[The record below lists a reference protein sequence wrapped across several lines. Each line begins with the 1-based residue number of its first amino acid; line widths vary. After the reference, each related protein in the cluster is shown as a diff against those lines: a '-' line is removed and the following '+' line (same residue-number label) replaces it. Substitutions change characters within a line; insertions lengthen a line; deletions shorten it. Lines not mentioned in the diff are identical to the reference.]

1 MRGQRYWSVNERKG
15 KLKMALGLVSEN
27 SGGGGNIVPILKY
40 DARGGDFFRV
50 ERSQNG
56 AGDWQSENIE
66 LPLPIELAVD
76 MDGIEV
82 GWLGFVGGRPDFRM
96 VKLGEA
102 MPQKPSDDHKQAF
115 RVRLCNREVG
125 LREFSSQSKMVLS
138 AFDQLHNQFEAE
150 RANNPGLCPVMKIT
164 GTKTIT
170 VNTPQGE
177 QRFKVPEWSISQWIE
192 RPSAFDGADEAP
204 SAAVPTPAAPVQQQD
219 AVGADLF

>member
-1 MRGQRYWSVNERKG
+1 
-15 KLKMALGLVSEN
+15 MALGLVSES
-27 SGGGGNIVPILKY
+27 SGGGNMTPIIKY
-40 DARGGDFFRV
+40 DARGGDFFRQ

-56 AGDWQSENIE
+56 AGEWQSENIE
-66 LPLPIELAVD
+66 MPLPVELAVD
-76 MDGIEV
+76 MEGIEV
-82 GWLGFVGGRPDFRM
+82 GWLSFASGRPDFHM

-102 MPQKPSDDHKQAF
+102 MPAKPSDDHKQTF

-138 AFDQLHNQFEAE
+138 AFDALHNEYEAQK
-150 RANNPGLCPVMKIT
+150 ANNPGLCPVVKIS
-164 GTKTIT
+164 GTKTVT

-177 QRFKVPEWSISQWIE
+177 QRFKVPEWSISQWTE
-192 RPSAFDGADEAP
+192 RPSAFDGAQAP